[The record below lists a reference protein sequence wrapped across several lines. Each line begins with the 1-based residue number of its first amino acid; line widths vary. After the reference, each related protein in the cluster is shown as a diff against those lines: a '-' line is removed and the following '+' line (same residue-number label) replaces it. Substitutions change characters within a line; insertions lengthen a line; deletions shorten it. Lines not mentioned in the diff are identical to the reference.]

1 MLRLTEICQELR
13 NWFDTYQ
20 DKYTGDFVITDGVI
34 SGDSEFE
41 LKPNQYYRI
50 IGSTFNDGVH
60 KYAENVDGDSLVDEE
75 FNGVIWAM
83 AVPPAVVA
91 LAAEI
96 DEWIGLYGGV
106 NSVNMSPYNSE
117 SFGGYSYSKSG
128 GGSGS
133 GTSGGNGGTWQAA
146 FASRLNKWRKI

>member
-20 DKYTGDFVITDGVI
+20 DKFSGSFVISGGAIT
-34 SGDSEFE
+34 GDSEFE
-41 LKPNQYYRI
+41 LKQNQYYRI
-50 IGSTFNDGVH
+50 IGSVFNDGVH
-60 KYAENVDGDSLVDEE
+60 KYASGVEGDSLVDEE
-75 FNGVIWAM
+75 FKGVVWAM
-83 AVPPAVVA
+83 AVPPEVIA
-91 LAAEI
+91 LADEI

-106 NSVNMSPYNSE
+106 DSINMSPYNSE

-128 GGSGS
+128 GGSGT

-146 FASRLNKWRKI
+146 FTSRLNKWRKI